1 MSLVGCAGAGRY
13 DARMADPAS
22 DRVRRFAAALVETD
36 LLLGLDAVPV
46 DATAEA
52 EANESIAPATAGT
65 APPAARAERP
75 APIAEPRPPTPSSAS
90 PSPPPTKIT
99 VATELRSA
107 LPRDD
112 KAGGTSTDRLA
123 AIREHHAAHCPLCA
137 AGDRTRSIV
146 FGEGDSQASLV
157 FVGEAPGEQED
168 LAGRPFVGPAGE
180 LLDKMI
186 KALGLERE
194 QVYVT
199 NVVKTRPFENRTPR
213 PDEAAACGPWLADE
227 LLAIR
232 PKAIVALGGTPA
244 KHLLQTVTG
253 ITRLRGVWGACRI
266 GDAEFPVMPTFHPAF
281 VLRQYTPEVR
291 SAVWQDLQAAKALV
305 DG

>member
-1 MSLVGCAGAGRY
+1 VAVVGCAEAGRY

-36 LLLGLDAVPV
+36 LLLGIDAVPV
-46 DATAEA
+46 DATVDVDTD
-52 EANESIAPATAGT
+52 ESTDTISVGT
-65 APPAARAERP
+65 ASPDARAERP
-75 APIAEPRPPTPSSAS
+75 ARLAETRPPTPA
-90 PSPPPTKIT
+90 SPPPPKIT

-107 LPRDD
+107 LPPDD
-112 KAGGTSTDRLA
+112 KADGTNADRLA

-137 AGDRTRSIV
+137 SGDANRSIV
-146 FGEGDSQASLV
+146 FGEGDPQASLV

-168 LAGRPFVGPAGE
+168 QAGRPFVGPAGE

-186 KALGLERE
+186 KALGLGRE
-194 QVYVT
+194 QVYIT

-266 GDAEFPVMPTFHPAF
+266 GDTEFRVMPTFHPAF

>member
-1 MSLVGCAGAGRY
+1 MSLDGPGRAGRY
-13 DARMADPAS
+13 DDGMADPAS

-36 LLLGLDAVPV
+36 LLLGIESVPV
-46 DATAEA
+46 GEMVTATETIVDPREPVAVSNDRPRRA
-52 EANESIAPATAGT
+52 TPAI
-65 APPAARAERP
+65 EDV
-75 APIAEPRPPTPSSAS
+75 S
-90 PSPPPTKIT
+90 PSPASHPPPLADAA
-99 VATELRSA
+99 VELQAAMSHTLIDGMSGA
-107 LPRDD
+107 
-112 KAGGTSTDRLA
+112 DRLA
-123 AIREHHAAHCPLCA
+123 AIRDHHAAHCPLCA
-137 AGDRTRSIV
+137 AGDSPRSIV
-146 FGEGDSQASLV
+146 FGEGDPESDLV

-168 LAGRPFVGPAGE
+168 RAGRPFIGPAGE

-186 KALGLERE
+186 KALGLERD

-199 NVVKTRPFENRTPR
+199 NVVKTRPLENRTPR

-227 LLAIR
+227 LLAVR

-244 KHLLQTVTG
+244 KHLLQTTTG

-266 GDAEFPVMPTFHPAF
+266 GDIELPVMPTFHPAF